1 MPEDAASNEARAIV
15 LVDAAMEM
23 IILGVW
29 VGFQLLGGG
38 WSCQL
43 LVARAAL
50 ADENSTI
57 PKNELQ
63 GLCSGS
69 NLGWAVEKALDG
81 WIKDKIVASDSTIAL
96 SWTTAEMKPLAI
108 FHKNRVVQIR

>member
-1 MPEDAASNEARAIV
+1 MPETAISKEARAIV

-23 IILGVW
+23 IIVGVW
-29 VGFQLLGGG
+29 IGFPLLGGG

-43 LVARAAL
+43 LIARAAL

-63 GLCSGS
+63 GLTAGS
-69 NLGWAVEKALDG
+69 NLGWAVEKALEG
-81 WIKDKIVASDSTIAL
+81 WIKEKIVASDSTIAL